1 MAKSGTSWEAGQSGN
16 AKGRPPKERE
26 VKYYAITMST
36 CTFADWKEIIQKAV
50 KQAKGGDAVARKFLA
65 DHLVGV
71 PEQTVNVGADPIIF
85 NPWGHG
91 RD

>member
-85 NPWGHG
+85 NPWGHA